1 MFEIPATVFRGYQ
14 ASEGHRSDRSAN
26 DRKRHREK
34 VKDAIRDNIVDVIS
48 EEAIIGRDR
57 DKIIRI
63 PVRGLKEHRFVFGDN
78 KQQGVST
85 GDGNVQ
91 KGQVVG
97 KSQQG
102 QKGQQ
107 GQAPGKGPQ
116 AGEDKG
122 DDVYETEI
130 TLAELL
136 DYLFEEL
143 NLPNLKKTSL
153 REIIQKSALKK
164 DGYRKVGIPVR
175 LDRKKTA
182 IQKIKRKKAMGRHQ
196 DMMEDCEA
204 CEGTG
209 QILSLYD
216 PEVKACPDCSN
227 CNGIGKVEKRVR
239 FRNEDRIYKHME
251 SDPKPQSNA
260 AIIFILDVSGSMD
273 TSKKFLARS
282 FFFLLHAF
290 IKARYDRSE
299 LVFIAHTTE
308 AKEVDENTF
317 FHKGES
323 GGTYVSSGLEKAVEI
338 IQNRY
343 NPSLWNNYVFY
354 CGDGDNF
361 DNDNPKAIK
370 MMKELAELCSLVGYG
385 EIKPGNSSSWES
397 SMTKLFA
404 GEMKNIKNY
413 RQLLI
418 TNKDE
423 IWPRLVEFLS
433 IDEKAIAA

>member
-34 VKDAIRDNIVDVIS
+34 VKSAIKENLTDIIAD
-48 EEAIIGRDR
+48 EAIIGKNR
-57 DKIIRI
+57 DKVIRI
-63 PVRGLKEHRFVFGDN
+63 PIRGIVEHRFVFGDN
-78 KQQGVST
+78 KEQGVGT
-85 GDGNVQ
+85 GDGNVK

-102 QKGQQ
+102 QG
-107 GQAPGKGPQ
+107 PGKGPQ
-116 AGEDKG
+116 GGGEGHADI
-122 DDVYETEI
+122 YETEI

-209 QILSLYD
+209 QILSLYE

-227 CNGIGKVEKRVR
+227 CNGTGKVDRRVR
-239 FRNEDRIYKHME
+239 FRNEDRIYKHMTV
-251 SDPKPQSNA
+251 DPKPQSNA
-260 AIIFILDVSGSMD
+260 AIIFIIDSSGSMSTD
-273 TSKKFLARS
+273 KKFLARS

-299 LVFIAHTTE
+299 LVFITHDTE
-308 AKEVDENTF
+308 AQEVDENNF
-317 FHKGES
+317 FHQGAG
-323 GGTYVSSGLEKAVEI
+323 GGTIISTGLEKAIEI
-338 IQNRY
+338 IKNRY
-343 NPSLWNNYVFY
+343 NPSLWNNYVCY
-354 CGDGDNF
+354 SGDGDNY
-361 DNDNPKAIK
+361 DNDNPKAVK
-370 MMKELAELCSLVGYG
+370 MMKELCELSSLVGYG
-385 EIKPGNSSSWES
+385 EIKSGYSSSYES
-397 SMTKLFA
+397 SMMKLFETELKGA
-404 GEMKNIKNY
+404 NNFRKFK
-413 RQLLI
+413 I

-423 IWPRLVEFLS
+423 IWTRLREFLS